1 MLSIL
6 LDSHP
11 DLVVGPEI
19 DFKEPINLGSHI
31 LEVCALMACRDPR
44 VIGTTKEAIDPEW
57 FDGVHFVWQCE
68 RSALDRDEVK
78 TLVTRVIAERGTD
91 LATLEDRCLLI
102 DSIGEFRR
110 QQTGAKRWG
119 LKLQRRIQNVCKY
132 AAIWPQAHFI
142 HIIRDGRDVAASHE
156 KVSGWDHRTIGEAVQ
171 GRINVVTKA
180 HLGAP
185 SGRYLEV
192 RYEDLVTA
200 PRETAA
206 QMLEY
211 LGLGWSERVLHHAEH
226 KHALF
231 DKPWGHPSADAA
243 AQPLYTRC
251 IGRYVRDLTPQEVE
265 QFERLADQ
273 LHQAGSLETGFLL
286 ACGRAPYLLL
296 GPLAGLFADRFS
308 HRILLITA
316 NWIMALTLATVPVS
330 DLLIGYV
337 GMPHLYTVATL
348 MGGLTVIADVAFLAC
363 VPTVVPPQQLVQAQS
378 WIELGQSAALV
389 LGPPLAGRLIY
400 SLSAPIAILADA
412 ASFLLVTALLPYVII
427 APTTSDYD
435 TRFLD

>member
-1 MLSIL
+1 MFNSSPDHTLVPLRSDPVLLGGEDRSGTTMLSIL

-19 DFKEPINLGSHI
+19 DFTEPINLGSHI

-68 RSALDRDEVK
+68 RSGLDRDDVK

-119 LKLQRRIQNVCKY
+119 LKLQRRIQNICKY
-132 AAIWPQAHFI
+132 ATIWPQAHFI

-156 KVSGWDHRTIGEAVQ
+156 KVPGWDHRTIGEAAQ
-171 GRINVVTKA
+171 GWLDVVTKA

-206 QMLEY
+206 RMLEY

-251 IGRYVRDLTPQEVE
+251 IGRYVQDLTPQEIE
-265 QFERLADQ
+265 QFERLA
-273 LHQAGSLETGFLL
+273 GRELEKFG
-286 ACGRAPYLLL
+286 Y
-296 GPLAGLFADRFS
+296 
-308 HRILLITA
+308 
-316 NWIMALTLATVPVS
+316 TLS
-330 DLLIGYV
+330 
-337 GMPHLYTVATL
+337 
-348 MGGLTVIADVAFLAC
+348 
-363 VPTVVPPQQLVQAQS
+363 VPT
-378 WIELGQSAALV
+378 
-389 LGPPLAGRLIY
+389 
-400 SLSAPIAILADA
+400 
-412 ASFLLVTALLPYVII
+412 LP
-427 APTTSDYD
+427 S
-435 TRFLD
+435 RE